1 MLKKDTSGATIS
13 STPLP
18 QLKSCQFQKIV
29 VDDQGCQLGEK
40 KTLGDFILKT
50 VVMTTL
56 RHTTKKQTTP
66 LSVVLELG
74 SRIFPTPGLF

>member
-1 MLKKDTSGATIS
+1 
-13 STPLP
+13 
-18 QLKSCQFQKIV
+18 
-29 VDDQGCQLGEK
+29 LGEK
-40 KTLGDFILKT
+40 KTLGDFILKA

-74 SRIFPTPGLF
+74 SRIFSNARGSLSDTARNGNC

>member
-1 MLKKDTSGATIS
+1 MTKVASW
-13 STPLP
+13 
-18 QLKSCQFQKIV
+18 
-29 VDDQGCQLGEK
+29 EK
-40 KTLGDFILKT
+40 KKGWATSILKV

-74 SRIFPTPGLF
+74 SRIFSNARLVLKTGNTGHLLQFPQSGIFQ

>member
-1 MLKKDTSGATIS
+1 MTKVASW
-13 STPLP
+13 
-18 QLKSCQFQKIV
+18 
-29 VDDQGCQLGEK
+29 EK
-40 KTLGDFILKT
+40 KKRWATSILKA

-74 SRIFPTPGLF
+74 SRIFSNARLVLKTGNTGHLLQFPQSGIFQ